1 MFYNLNRLIRL
12 IINMAVKKR
21 KVIVDTMPPHIV
33 EYEESPFIRFI
44 AGADVKSNFEKKFSI
59 IQDMILFEM

>member
-1 MFYNLNRLIRL
+1 
-12 IINMAVKKR
+12 MAVKKR